1 MPLTK
6 CCDCGHQ
13 ISQRAKV
20 CPSCG
25 APVIKKKSGCGCGCL
40 TLVLS
45 ILLSILI
52 VPIFFADRRD
62 LQDLQS
68 TPANAASGSAE
79 VISSRLVPFKSDA
92 LKFPLQEVIT
102 TWKNTGMNPIRAIE
116 AEFTFRDRNNRVI
129 SKVEYTLYAASD
141 LEAGVAPG
149 KTFTTPRR
157 HGFKFINP
165 EVKAETVEVRILSV
179 SDRSGI

>member
-6 CCDCGHQ
+6 CSECGHQ

-25 APVIKKKSGCGCGCL
+25 APVLKKKSGCGCGCL
-40 TLVLS
+40 TLVLL
-45 ILLSILI
+45 ILLLILI
-52 VPIFFADRRD
+52 VPFFYADRRD
-62 LQDLQS
+62 RQDLLS
-68 TPANAASGSAE
+68 APLNATSGSAK

-92 LKFPLQEVIT
+92 AKFPLQEVIT
-102 TWKNTGMNPIRAIE
+102 TWQNTGMTPIRAIE
-116 AEFTFRDRNNRVI
+116 AEFTFRDKNNRVI
-129 SKVEYTLYAASD
+129 SKVEYTLYVASD
-141 LEAGVAPG
+141 SDAGVAPG

-165 EVKAETVEVRILSV
+165 LVKAESVEVRILSV